1 MKRNGL
7 FALIVLALLALAV
20 SACAPAASSLTP
32 APKGTA
38 PAAGKETPKPAAKE
52 PVKVAMVIA
61 KTGTFGGPG
70 TAIARAVELEIER
83 VNAKGGADGR
93 PIQLVSYD
101 DQSKSE
107 ETVAL
112 LKKAAQE
119 DKVAAIIGPLP
130 SVLIAPALPVLR
142 DLKVPAYGFGSPVLT
157 PDDKYFF
164 TNVNTLDDLMTVYF
178 DYIKKKGWKK
188 VAGLHPRDDLSE
200 RASKLIETMAAK
212 YGFDLVGQERMGQT
226 DTDVTPQL
234 TKLKALNPEALIAWG
249 TGDPAV
255 LVYKNAR
262 QIGFPAP
269 IFFNTSAAGSQWFKL
284 TGDIPQEG
292 LIYVG
297 GAKLQVTDAL
307 ADTDPLKKEA
317 LDFRQAFAAK
327 YGGLLPEYNEAVAWD
342 TVHHL
347 ADAVKAGGSD
357 REKIKGYLEN
367 SKICGIG
374 FCYTKTPANHVG
386 LDVSSMYV
394 MTAKGNS
401 WILSK

>member
-1 MKRNGL
+1 MKRRWFL
-7 FALIVLALLALAV
+7 VLIVFALLALAL
-20 SACAPAASSLTP
+20 SACAPAAPSPKP
-32 APKGTA
+32 APIATTA
-38 PAAGKETPKPAAKE
+38 PAGKEAPKPASKE
-52 PVKVAMVIA
+52 PIKVALVIA

-70 TAIARAVELEIER
+70 TAISRAVELEVER
-83 VNAKGGADGR
+83 INAKGGADGR

-107 ETVAL
+107 ETIAL
-112 LKKAAQE
+112 LKKATQE

-142 DLKVPAYGFGSPVLT
+142 DLKVPAYGFGSPILT
-157 PDDKYFF
+157 PEDKYFF

-178 DYIKKKGWKK
+178 DYIKKRGWKK

-200 RASKLIETMAAK
+200 RAAKLIETMATK
-212 YGFDLVGQERMGQT
+212 YGFELVGQERMGQT

-284 TGDIPQEG
+284 TGEIPQEG
-292 LIYVG
+292 LIYVA
-297 GAKLQVTDAL
+297 GAKLQI
-307 ADTDPLKKEA
+307 ADVLPDNDPFKKEA
-317 LDFRQAFAAK
+317 IDFREAFKAK
-327 YGGLLPEYNEAVAWD
+327 YGGLTPEYNEAVAWD

-347 ADAVKAGGSD
+347 ADALKAGGTD
-357 REKIKGYLEN
+357 REKIKDYLEN

-374 FCYTKTPANHVG
+374 FCYNKTPANHVG
-386 LDVSSMYV
+386 LDVTSMYV
-394 MTAKGNS
+394 MTAKGNA